1 MRVDARVEQLDVY
14 PHSVSSLLH
23 AAFEHSAHTEFVR
36 DCLQVFRLTFVF
48 GCGRTRDHLQVTDAS
63 EFGQDLILNTV
74 GAALTNRLP
83 PTINNL
89 PFTNHS
95 SFARVVEWQT
105 RTFEGRMLKGMR
117 VQVP

>member
-1 MRVDARVEQLDVY
+1 MTLKQLRNGG
-14 PHSVSSLLH
+14 
-23 AAFEHSAHTEFVR
+23 AEFVR

-48 GCGRTRDHLQVTDAS
+48 VCGRTRDHLQVTDAS

-105 RTFEGRMLKGMR
+105 RTFEGRMPKGMR
-117 VQVP
+117 VQVPPRAYQLELCALWRFR